1 MMAEPSETDRPP
13 SSAEVASPGE
23 RKWTPPLGYPKP
35 LPYDPTEVL
44 CDRCQKFNW
53 RYHFLRLDPELRAAD
68 PMMEESDA
76 IIDNAVNAKLYHGRQ
91 GGDFADL
98 VREDPFDFN
107 EPLYLVEIPSFHA
120 GESYYMTGDR
130 QFALFTLGT
139 WGSVVQSAQ
148 QCNAC
153 RLIYKSFSGAIF
165 DYEHPVTCW
174 SVKYDYDLLESRFSL
189 YKNDDDLSPIIFEVH
204 PRRKFGKEI
213 PLGRFSIVSD
223 KVTMFSRPTMNPLK
237 FDSQCAKVWLK
248 KCLQDHEGPCK
259 QSPGNTTMNL
269 KETIIRVF
277 DVHSNQVVVA
287 PIGCDY
293 ISLSYVWGNTSQ
305 FQLQS
310 EDVDQYSNI
319 AQVEPRHCSKSVQ
332 DAIEITR
339 ELGERYLWVDTLCI
353 PQDNDAERKN
363 TIHAMNHIYENA
375 KLTIVACDG
384 EDANSGILNTRR
396 IPKQKPLMG
405 KIAGVCLIEG
415 GSHFDIELTPW
426 NKRAWTYQE
435 FQLSRR
441 LLIFHDGQAFFSC
454 RSHNYSPAQP
464 LLSFH
469 SLEIIP
475 RPLASSRHIKYD
487 SRCDNLQNHVV
498 EYHNLVEYYTGRNLT
513 YEEDSLYAFAGISE
527 RLSDVYDSKY
537 CWGLP
542 VQCFQWAL
550 CWIRKGR
557 TLNCITKGSFPSW
570 AVSSS

>member
-1 MMAEPSETDRPP
+1 MMAEPSETDEPP

-23 RKWTPPLGYPKP
+23 RKWTQPLGYPKP

-68 PMMEESDA
+68 PMMEESGA
-76 IIDNAVNAKLYHGRQ
+76 IIDNAVNAKLDHERQ

-98 VREDPFDFN
+98 VQQDPFAFS
-107 EPLYLVEIPSFHA
+107 EPLHFMEIPGFHA
-120 GESYYMTGDR
+120 GGSYYITEDR

-139 WGSVVQSAQ
+139 WGSVVQSAE

-165 DYEHPVTCW
+165 DYEHSVTCW
-174 SVKYDYDLLESRFSL
+174 SVKYNYNQLQRLFGIC
-189 YKNDDDLSPIIFEVH
+189 KNDEDLSPIIFEVH
-204 PRRKFGKEI
+204 PRHKFGIET

-223 KVTMFSRPTMNPLK
+223 KVTLFSRPTMNPLK

-248 KCLQDHEGPCK
+248 KCLQAHEGPCK
-259 QSPGNTTMNL
+259 QPPGNTTMNL
-269 KETIIRVF
+269 QEMITRVF

-287 PIGCDY
+287 PHGCDY
-293 ISLSYVWGNTSQ
+293 ISLSYVWGNASQ
-305 FQLQS
+305 FQLQTK
-310 EDVDQYSNI
+310 DIDQNSNI
-319 AQVEPRHCSKSVQ
+319 AQVEPMRCSKTIQ
-332 DAIEITR
+332 DAIKITR

-353 PQDNDAERKN
+353 PQDNDVERKN

-375 KLTIVACDG
+375 KLTIIACDG
-384 EDANSGILNTRR
+384 EDANSGILNTHRSS
-396 IPKQKPLMG
+396 KQKPLMG
-405 KIAGVCLIEG
+405 KITGVCLIEG
-415 GSHFDIELTPW
+415 GSHFNIGLTPW

-441 LLIFHDGQAFFSC
+441 LLIFHEGQAFFSC

-469 SLEIIP
+469 PLTDIP
-475 RPLASSRHIKYD
+475 RPLAPSRHIKYY
-487 SRCDNLQNHVV
+487 SRYNNVNNHIL
-498 EYHNLVEYYTGRNLT
+498 EYKSLVEDYTRRNLT
-513 YEEDSLYAFAGISE
+513 YEEDSLCAFAGISQ
-527 RLSDVYDSKY
+527 RLSDIYNSRY

-542 VQCFQWAL
+542 VQCFQQAL
-550 CWIRKGR
+550 CWMRRGQ

-570 AVSSS
+570 SVSSS